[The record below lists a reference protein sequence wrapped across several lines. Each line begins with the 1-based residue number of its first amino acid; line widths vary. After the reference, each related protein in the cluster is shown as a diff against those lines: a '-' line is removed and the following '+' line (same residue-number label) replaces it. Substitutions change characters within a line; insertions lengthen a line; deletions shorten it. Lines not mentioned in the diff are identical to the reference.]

1 MRISD
6 WSSDVCATDLSAKLQ
21 PTESYRPQ
29 VKVAGK
35 RENVMRADERVRLI
49 LYVALFATDILA
61 VFLGF
66 LVANYLRHGSNLSP
80 ADLTA
85 TLALLPVFG
94 GIAINSNAY
103 GIQALRGVPH
113 GLSRVILSLL
123 FTAAPSLFVAVYMKA
138 RMKLSCAIFGR

>member
-1 MRISD
+1 MSRRPPRSTR
-6 WSSDVCATDLSAKLQ
+6 TDTLFPYTTLF
-21 PTESYRPQ
+21 RC

-66 LVANYLRHGSNLSP
+66 LVANYLRHGTNLSS

-85 TLALLPVFG
+85 TLALLPVLG

-103 GIQALRGVPH
+103 GIPALRGVPN
-113 GLSRVILSLL
+113 GLSWRSAGRRVGNGG
-123 FTAAPSLFVAVYMKA
+123 V
-138 RMKLSCAIFGR
+138 

>member
-1 MRISD
+1 
-6 WSSDVCATDLSAKLQ
+6 
-21 PTESYRPQ
+21 
-29 VKVAGK
+29 
-35 RENVMRADERVRLI
+35 MRADERVRLI

-66 LVANYLRHGSNLSP
+66 LVANYLRHGTNLSS

-103 GIQALRGVPH
+103 GIKALRGVPH

-123 FTAAPSLFVAVYMKA
+123 FTSATLLFVAFYIKA
-138 RMKLSCAIFGR
+138 SMPLSRAIFGMVVVLRLVSPTAARFLFLRLVLRNFRDGLI

>member
-1 MRISD
+1 MLFF
-6 WSSDVCATDLSAKLQ
+6 SSRRRHTGCALVTGVQTCAL
-21 PTESYRPQ
+21 P
-29 VKVAGK
+29 
-35 RENVMRADERVRLI
+35 I
-49 LYVALFATDILA
+49 FYVALFATDILA

-66 LVANYLRHGSNLSP
+66 LVANYLRHGTNLSS

-123 FTAAPSLFVAVYMKA
+123 FTAE
-138 RMKLSCAIFGR
+138 IGRAHV

>member
-1 MRISD
+1 MCALVTGVQTCALPIF
-6 WSSDVCATDLSAKLQ
+6 SS
-21 PTESYRPQ
+21 
-29 VKVAGK
+29 
-35 RENVMRADERVRLI
+35 
-49 LYVALFATDILA
+49 
-61 VFLGF
+61 
-66 LVANYLRHGSNLSP
+66 

-123 FTAAPSLFVAVYMKA
+123 FTAATLLFVAFYMKA
-138 RMKLSCAIFGR
+138 SMPLSRAIFGMGVVLSIGALTADRKRTRLNSSH

>member
-1 MRISD
+1 
-6 WSSDVCATDLSAKLQ
+6 
-21 PTESYRPQ
+21 
-29 VKVAGK
+29 
-35 RENVMRADERVRLI
+35 MRADERVRLI

-66 LVANYLRHGSNLSP
+66 LVANYLRHGTNLSS

-113 GLSRVILSLL
+113 GLSRVILSLDRKSTRL
-123 FTAAPSLFVAVYMKA
+123 NSSHYCAARLPSSA
-138 RMKLSCAIFGR
+138 